1 MNLISQEELKEFFRE
16 QRGVCYLEGRESLK
30 DSINSERFKG
40 AFTSVNLL
48 LFELREYQSVLINN
62 GPIAA
67 ESYYQEILRRVST
80 YFPKDS
86 SVVRIASERFALIIL
101 NESLTLAQVSSLIL
115 PSFNYPIV
123 ISERLYSSEVS
134 IGSAT
139 ASRVNFDIETL
150 IGYAEIATIQASQY
164 PKSKLVSIQNDVF
177 DEQIK
182 SLVESNNLSSVV
194 KTSLTEK
201 KFQVYFQ
208 PIISLSNDSV
218 VGFES
223 LARLSLNDQIV
234 SPGEFIPILKSLG
247 LNAYLDIL
255 MLEKTLQSIPVIM
268 RQSPGRH
275 FMFSLNLSSQLLAN
289 QSMLEN
295 YMSLL
300 DTLDENL
307 NCSLQLEIIEEA
319 FELEKDCFDQFASF
333 CSKKNI
339 KLAMD
344 DFGMG
349 SSSLMRLFSLPIS
362 SIKLDKFFADEILLK
377 SSPYI
382 LSLLNSIIHHFQKA
396 DFSITA
402 EGVETQQ
409 QASWLAKAGIDYV
422 QGYLYSKPVPLTE
435 LLAFLEKHQKTTTE
449 GIALKNKASKR
460 ERLKSRLQAV
470 LDIIL

>member
-1 MNLISQEELKEFFRE
+1 MNLISQEELKEFFRT
-16 QRGVCYLEGRESLK
+16 QRGVCYLEGRENLK
-30 DSINSERFKG
+30 ESINTERFKG
-40 AFTSVNLL
+40 DFTSVNLL

-80 YFPKDS
+80 YFPKNS

-164 PKSKLVSIQNDVF
+164 PKSKLISIQNDVF

-182 SLVESNNLSSVV
+182 SLVESNNLSIEV
-194 KTSLTEK
+194 KTSLAEK

-208 PIISLSNDSV
+208 PILSLSNESV

-223 LARLSLNDQIV
+223 LARLILNDQII

-268 RQSPGRH
+268 RQFPGRH

-300 DTLDENL
+300 NTLDQNL

-319 FELEKDCFDQFASF
+319 FELEKECFDQFASF
-333 CSKKNI
+333 CLTKNI

-362 SIKLDKFFADEILLK
+362 SIKLDKFFADEIISK
-377 SSPYI
+377 TSPYI
-382 LSLLNSIIHHFQKA
+382 LSLLNSLIHHFQKA
-396 DFSITA
+396 EYSITA

-409 QASWLAKAGIDYV
+409 QASWLAKAGINFV

-449 GIALKNKASKR
+449 GGGFKNKTSKR
-460 ERLKSRLQAV
+460 QKLMNRLQAL

>member
-1 MNLISQEELKEFFRE
+1 MNLINQDELKEFFRVH
-16 QRGVCYLEGRESLK
+16 RGVCYLEGRENLK
-30 DSINSERFKG
+30 ESINTERFKG
-40 AFTSVNLL
+40 DFTSVNLL

-139 ASRVNFDIETL
+139 ASRFNFDIETL

-218 VGFES
+218 IGFES

-234 SPGEFIPILKSLG
+234 SPGEFIAILKSLG

-268 RQSPGRH
+268 RQFPGRH

-377 SSPYI
+377 TSPYI
-382 LSLLNSIIHHFQKA
+382 LSLLNSLIHHFQKA
-396 DFSITA
+396 EYSITA

-435 LLAFLEKHQKTTTE
+435 LLAYLEKHQKTTTE
-449 GIALKNKASKR
+449 GTLFKKKVSKR

>member
-101 NESLTLAQVSSLIL
+101 NESLTLAQVSRLIL

-123 ISERLYSSEVS
+123 ISEKLYSSEVS

-150 IGYAEIATIQASQY
+150 IGYAEIATIQASQF
-164 PKSKLVSIQNDVF
+164 PKSKLVSIQDDVF

-182 SLVESNNLSSVV
+182 SLVESNNLSSEV
-194 KTSLTEK
+194 KTSLAEK

-208 PIISLSNDSV
+208 PILSLSNGSV

-223 LARLSLNDQIV
+223 LARLSLNGQIV
-234 SPGEFIPILKSLG
+234 SPGEFIAILKSLG

-268 RQSPGRH
+268 RQFPGRH

-289 QSMLEN
+289 QSMLKN

-377 SSPYI
+377 TSPYI
-382 LSLLNSIIHHFQKA
+382 LSLLNSLIHHFQKA
-396 DFSITA
+396 EFSITA

-449 GIALKNKASKR
+449 GTLFKKKVSKR

>member
-234 SPGEFIPILKSLG
+234 SPGEFIAILKSLG

-268 RQSPGRH
+268 RQFPGRH

-377 SSPYI
+377 TSPYI
-382 LSLLNSIIHHFQKA
+382 LSLLNSLIHHFQKA
-396 DFSITA
+396 EYSITA

-409 QASWLAKAGIDYV
+409 QANWLAKAGIDYV

-449 GIALKNKASKR
+449 GIAFKKKVSKR

-470 LDIIL
+470 MDIIL

>member
-1 MNLISQEELKEFFRE
+1 MNLISQEELKEFFRA
-16 QRGVCYLEGRESLK
+16 QRGVCYLEGRENLK
-30 DSINSERFKG
+30 ESINTERFKG
-40 AFTSVNLL
+40 DFTSVNLL

-101 NESLTLAQVSSLIL
+101 NDSLTLAQVSNLIL

-182 SLVESNNLSSVV
+182 SLVESNNLSSEV
-194 KTSLTEK
+194 KTSLAEK

-208 PIISLSNDSV
+208 PILSLSNDFV

-223 LARLSLNDQIV
+223 LARLSLNDQII

-268 RQSPGRH
+268 RQFPGRH

-300 DTLDENL
+300 DTLDQNL

-319 FELEKDCFDQFASF
+319 FELDKECFDQFASF
-333 CSKKNI
+333 CFNKNI

-362 SIKLDKFFADEILLK
+362 SIKLDKFFADEILSK
-377 SSPYI
+377 TSPYI
-382 LSLLNSIIHHFQKA
+382 LSLLNSLIHHFQKA
-396 DFSITA
+396 EYSITA
-402 EGVETQQ
+402 EGVETKQ

-460 ERLKSRLQAV
+460 ERLKSRLQAI

>member
-1 MNLISQEELKEFFRE
+1 MSLISQEELKEFFRS
-16 QRGVCYLEGRESLK
+16 QRGVCYLEGRENLK
-30 DSINSERFKG
+30 ESINTERFKG
-40 AFTSVNLL
+40 DFTSVNLL

-139 ASRVNFDIETL
+139 ASRFNFDIETL

-234 SPGEFIPILKSLG
+234 SPGEFIAILKSLG

-268 RQSPGRH
+268 RQFPGRH

-289 QSMLEN
+289 QSILEN

-377 SSPYI
+377 TSPYI
-382 LSLLNSIIHHFQKA
+382 LSLLNSLIHHFQKA
-396 DFSITA
+396 EYSITA

-409 QASWLAKAGIDYV
+409 QANWLAKAGIDYV

-435 LLAFLEKHQKTTTE
+435 LLAYLEKHQKTTTE
-449 GIALKNKASKR
+449 GALFKKKVSKR